1 MMRRAST
8 SISVETRLAASRIAK
23 VASPVNSVISGANL
37 VRFRRTLLRW
47 YDEHRRDLPWR
58 ESSDPYRIW
67 LSEIMLQQTRV
78 AAVLEHYRIFLERF
92 PNVQALA
99 AASEVAVLAAWSGL
113 GYYRRARMLHRCAQQ
128 IVEQHGGCFPQN
140 PESLR
145 ALPGIGR
152 YTAAAVASIA
162 FARPV
167 AVVDGN
173 VERVLQRLIRQK
185 TIGKKTTGINLT
197 TPQTW
202 QHAQTLLA
210 DSRPGDFNQAMM
222 ELGAT
227 VCVPREPRCAVCPVR
242 KWCATR
248 GVAQGEVPREVPSA
262 KPLSRQRKRQIWCAL
277 EWRNRNGSGDAS
289 GQIRLVLR
297 PKKVSLMPGMWEL
310 PQSSEP
316 PRTVPAT
323 AHWRTFRH
331 SITITDYTVHVFES
345 ARGRGGACADRSRRA
360 PSKRGGAPLPHKTAK
375 GRWVA
380 IDRIPQLPLTGLTRK
395 ILRAGGII

>member
-1 MMRRAST
+1 MMTRAST
-8 SISVETRLAASRIAK
+8 SISVETRIDASRIAK
-23 VASPVNSVISGANL
+23 ARVPMNSAISGANL
-37 VRFRRTLLRW
+37 ARFRRALLGW
-47 YDEHRRDLPWR
+47 YDEHRRNLPWR
-58 ESSDPYRIW
+58 ESTDPYKIW

-99 AASEVAVLAAWSGL
+99 AASEDAVLAAWSGL

-128 IVEQHGGCFPQN
+128 IVEQHGGCFPTN
-140 PESLR
+140 SDSLR

-152 YTAAAVASIA
+152 YTAAAIASIA
-162 FARPV
+162 FAQPV

-185 TIGKKTTGINLT
+185 KIRQKTIRNKTRGIKLS

-227 VCVPREPRCAVCPVR
+227 VCVPREPRCPLCPVR

-248 GVAQGEVPREVPSA
+248 GVAQGEVPR
-262 KPLSRQRKRQIWCAL
+262 PLSRQRKKQIWCAL
-277 EWRNRNGSGDAS
+277 EWRNRSGMGRADGDARAY
-289 GQIRLVLR
+289 IRLVQR
-297 PKKVSLMPGMWEL
+297 AKKASLMPGMWEL

-316 PRTVPAT
+316 PRTAPAT
-323 AHWRTFRH
+323 AHWRTLRH
-331 SITITDYTVHVFES
+331 SITVTDYTVHVFES
-345 ARGRGGACADRSRRA
+345 VRGRGVT
-360 PSKRGGAPLPHKTAK
+360 PLPRKTAK